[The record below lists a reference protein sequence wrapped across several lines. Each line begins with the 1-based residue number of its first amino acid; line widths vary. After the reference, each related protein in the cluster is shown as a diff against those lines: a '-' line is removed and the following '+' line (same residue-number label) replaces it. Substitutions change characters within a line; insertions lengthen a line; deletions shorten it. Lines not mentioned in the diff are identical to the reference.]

1 MIFCLL
7 PQREYFL
14 FMLIKFS
21 KKGCCRN
28 LFDRLKYHSWKQ
40 LELSLVKGSQDVV
53 DLDKSWNWAW
63 QFTLPSKM
71 IFEPKKLN
79 MFKNLKDYPKIFWE
93 SKFSQ
98 QSTKKLI
105 FVENWNCPEVSSNL
119 SKKYKWLKEFLQT
132 VSAYVIIENFHF
144 WRFRAKEILA

>member
-1 MIFCLL
+1 
-7 PQREYFL
+7 
-14 FMLIKFS
+14 MLIKLS

-105 FVENWNCPEVSSNL
+105 FVENWKAMCIFCLKVKGKLPWSQFKFVKEVQMIERVFTNSVCIC
-119 SKKYKWLKEFLQT
+119 YYREFPFLK
-132 VSAYVIIENFHF
+132 I
-144 WRFRAKEILA
+144 

>member
-1 MIFCLL
+1 
-7 PQREYFL
+7 
-14 FMLIKFS
+14 MLIKFS

-71 IFEPKKLN
+71 IVEPKKIEYVYKFEGLP
-79 MFKNLKDYPKIFWE
+79 KNFLRIKIFTTVH
-93 SKFSQ
+93 K
-98 QSTKKLI
+98 KKLI
-105 FVENWNCPEVSSNL
+105 FVENWKAMCIFCLKVKGKLPWSQFKFVKEVQMIERVFTNSVCIC
-119 SKKYKWLKEFLQT
+119 YYREFPFLK
-132 VSAYVIIENFHF
+132 I
-144 WRFRAKEILA
+144 

>member
-98 QSTKKLI
+98 QSTKKTNFCWKLKLPWSQFK
-105 FVENWNCPEVSSNL
+105 FVKEVQMIERVFTSSVCICL
-119 SKKYKWLKEFLQT
+119 YREFPFLK
-132 VSAYVIIENFHF
+132 I
-144 WRFRAKEILA
+144 